1 MLPVYLILLFYFI
14 YEWLFLILNFIP
26 ECSMPYV
33 DGIFL
38 ITCYVLLIIEII
50 KEMRLPLFLRQKRK
64 AQECLTFSITL
75 LEFMR
80 TSSSIKIK
88 ILIEGLYALVKM
100 FTSHNSPR

>member
-38 ITCYVLLIIEII
+38 ITCYLLLIIEII
-50 KEMRLPLFLRQKRK
+50 KEMRLPLFLRQKKEGTRVFD
-64 AQECLTFSITL
+64 LLNYSSRVHVN
-75 LEFMR
+75 LEFHQN
-80 TSSSIKIK
+80 KN
-88 ILIEGLYALVKM
+88 
-100 FTSHNSPR
+100 FN

>member
-1 MLPVYLILLFYFI
+1 MLPVYLILLFYLI

-38 ITCYVLLIIEII
+38 ITCYLLLIIRCDNRNNKGNAFALIL
-50 KEMRLPLFLRQKRK
+50 KAKKRK

-75 LEFMR
+75 LEFM
-80 TSSSIKIK
+80 
-88 ILIEGLYALVKM
+88 
-100 FTSHNSPR
+100 